1 MKLPAPLPGALDDDA
16 ASLEASLLEDVAPPP
31 PAKEDHTVAVVCAC
45 GAAVAALVFG
55 YSLGFSSPALPG
67 MLGRQFRD
75 VECDANGAS
84 AAQASLWSAIINLGA
99 AMGALAG
106 GRLVDNIGRKGA
118 LLYVAGPLYV
128 VAWAATARAHGP
140 HMLISA
146 RVLLGG
152 AVGISSVAVPV
163 YVAETAP
170 ASLRGALGSVTQ
182 LAVTLGIL
190 LAYVAGALAPH
201 EVLEYACGHSRRGA
215 ARGAWRSLALLGA
228 TLGLCVVGAASLLPE
243 SPAWLVAK
251 RRRAAAARAL
261 TTLRGGDDARAARD
275 LDALVRSTGG
285 ADDGLGVRV
294 VLAALC
300 GGGDA
305 GVRRPLA
312 IILMV
317 MLFQQF
323 SGINA
328 VIFYSGSLLASA
340 GMANGDLGGVL
351 VMAVQV
357 LATGLALVLM
367 DRLGRRV
374 LLTGSLGGMAVAAA
388 LLALHFVVDGPPF
401 IALFALFLYIA
412 AFSLGLGP
420 VPWLL
425 MGELLPTR
433 ARGAAASL
441 ATVLN
446 WSCSF
451 LVTETFASL
460 VAHIGSGGAFFG
472 FACVCVVGAAYVA
485 ATVPETKGLRLDEV
499 EALFLGSTARRS
511 I

>member
-1 MKLPAPLPGALDDDA
+1 MSSVILHAVEQEALTRIAWGARGL
-16 ASLEASLLEDVAPPP
+16 
-31 PAKEDHTVAVVCAC
+31 
-45 GAAVAALVFG
+45 
-55 YSLGFSSPALPG
+55 SST
-67 MLGRQFRD
+67 
-75 VECDANGAS
+75 
-84 AAQASLWSAIINLGA
+84 QAWT
-99 AMGALAG
+99 
-106 GRLVDNIGRKGA
+106 
-118 LLYVAGPLYV
+118 
-128 VAWAATARAHGP
+128 ATARAHGP
-140 HMLISA
+140 RTLIGA
-146 RVLLGG
+146 RVLLGAGVG
-152 AVGISSVAVPV
+152 ASSVAVPV

-170 ASLRGALGSVTQ
+170 AALRGALGSVTQ
-182 LAVTLGIL
+182 LAVTVGIL

-201 EVLEYACGHSRRGA
+201 ESLEYACGPARRGA
-215 ARGAWRSLALLGA
+215 ARGAWRSLALVGAVLG
-228 TLGLCVVGAASLLPE
+228 GGVVGAAVLIPE

-312 IILMV
+312 IVLCV

-328 VIFYSGSLLASA
+328 VIFYSGPLLASA

-351 VMAVQV
+351 VMTVQV

-367 DRLGRRV
+367 DRLGRRP
-374 LLTGSLGGMAVAAA
+374 LLAGSLCGMAAAAA
-388 LLALHFVVDGPPF
+388 LLALHFLLEPPPF
-401 IALFALFLYIA
+401 VALVALFLYIA

-425 MGELLPTR
+425 MPELLPTR
-433 ARGAAASL
+433 ARGAAAAL

-451 LVTETFASL
+451 LVTETFAGL
-460 VAHIGSGGAFFG
+460 VARIGAAGAFFG
-472 FACVCVVGAAYVA
+472 FALVCAVGAAFVA
-485 ATVPETKGLRLDEV
+485 AAVPETKGLRLDEV
-499 EALFLGSTARRS
+499 EALFRAGTAVAAP
-511 I
+511 

>member
-1 MKLPAPLPGALDDDA
+1 
-16 ASLEASLLEDVAPPP
+16 
-31 PAKEDHTVAVVCAC
+31 
-45 GAAVAALVFG
+45 
-55 YSLGFSSPALPG
+55 
-67 MLGRQFRD
+67 ML
-75 VECDANGAS
+75 
-84 AAQASLWSAIINLGA
+84 LGA
-99 AMGALAG
+99 GVGA
-106 GRLVDNIGRKGA
+106 
-118 LLYVAGPLYV
+118 
-128 VAWAATARAHGP
+128 
-140 HMLISA
+140 
-146 RVLLGG
+146 
-152 AVGISSVAVPV
+152 SSVAVPV

-170 ASLRGALGSVTQ
+170 AALRGALGSVTQ
-182 LAVTLGIL
+182 LAVTVGIL

-201 EVLEYACGHSRRGA
+201 ESLEYACGPARRGA
-215 ARGAWRSLALLGA
+215 ARGAWRSLALVGAVLG
-228 TLGLCVVGAASLLPE
+228 GGVVGAAVLIPE

-312 IILMV
+312 IVLCV

-328 VIFYSGSLLASA
+328 VIFYSGPLLASA

-351 VMAVQV
+351 VMTVQV

-367 DRLGRRV
+367 DRLGRRP
-374 LLTGSLGGMAVAAA
+374 LLAGSLCGMAAAAA
-388 LLALHFVVDGPPF
+388 LLALHFLLEPPPF
-401 IALFALFLYIA
+401 VALVALFLYIA

-425 MGELLPTR
+425 MPELLPTR
-433 ARGAAASL
+433 ARGAAAAL

-451 LVTETFASL
+451 LVTETFAGL
-460 VAHIGSGGAFFG
+460 VARIGAAGAFFG
-472 FACVCVVGAAYVA
+472 FALVCAVGAAFVA
-485 ATVPETKGLRLDEV
+485 AAVPETKGLRLDEV
-499 EALFLGSTARRS
+499 EALFRAGTAAAAPCSSRDE
-511 I
+511 